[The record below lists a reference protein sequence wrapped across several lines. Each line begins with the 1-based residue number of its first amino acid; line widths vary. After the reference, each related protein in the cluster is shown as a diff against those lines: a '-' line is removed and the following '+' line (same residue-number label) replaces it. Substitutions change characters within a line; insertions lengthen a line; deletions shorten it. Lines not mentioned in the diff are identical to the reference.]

1 MTSDKTPTDF
11 AQKASQFKKFSDSLT
26 KMVRLYQNLSH
37 DRTTNYFKMLNAL
50 NKIEAAYTQTENNL
64 VSLKFGQWLSE
75 EKSRLDEVK
84 GALVYDFG
92 RLLAE
97 HLSKVGFRL
106 EGNFPE
112 FRVKMLLLDANV
124 QNAKCQL
131 WYGYKEEFLNSTPF
145 DPVSAQKAIVYAYNR
160 VAKHDFDSSR
170 FIERLYK
177 AYETVA
183 RKQQKQIGDDV
194 GIISTLV
201 ELNFQRQDQKF
212 LANPRKNTF
221 QEYPRE
227 FFSYDLFRL
236 KQREINNLTL
246 SLGIASREQ
255 NRSRESYLWIP
266 SDESLQGNVYSLLSF
281 RRIK

>member
-1 MTSDKTPTDF
+1 MKSDEPPTEF
-11 AQKASQFKKFSDSLT
+11 AQKALQFKRFGDSLA

-37 DRTTNYFKMLNAL
+37 DRTANYFKMLNVL
-50 NKIEAAYTQTENNL
+50 NKIEAACAQAENSL

-84 GALVYDFG
+84 SVLVYDFG

-97 HLSKVGFRL
+97 HLSKTGFRL

-112 FRVKMLLLDANV
+112 FRVKMFLLYADV

-160 VAKHDFDSSR
+160 IAKHDFDSSR
-170 FIERLYK
+170 FVERIYK
-177 AYETVA
+177 AYEAVA
-183 RKQQKQIGDDV
+183 RKQQKELGDDV
-194 GIISTLV
+194 GIIPTLV

-236 KQREINNLTL
+236 KHREINDLTL

-266 SDESLQGNVYSLLSF
+266 SDESLQGNVYSQLSF

>member
-1 MTSDKTPTDF
+1 
-11 AQKASQFKKFSDSLT
+11 
-26 KMVRLYQNLSH
+26 
-37 DRTTNYFKMLNAL
+37 MLNIL
-50 NKIEAAYTQTENNL
+50 NKIEAAYAQAENSL
-64 VSLKFGQWLSE
+64 VSLKFAQWLSE
-75 EKSRLDEVK
+75 EKSRLEEVK

-97 HLSKVGFRL
+97 HLSKTGFRL

-112 FRVKMLLLDANV
+112 FKVKMLLLDANV